1 MATMAVDLAGTL
13 GGVSP
18 STDAELLTVAQAAEV
33 LSVTPKSVRA
43 YVRRG
48 WLDATQVYDP
58 ATHRYKIAVTR
69 ASVSRMKDGTLFP
82 RPPS

>member
-1 MATMAVDLAGTL
+1 MATMAVAHAGNL
-13 GGVSP
+13 CEMSP
-18 STDAELLTVAQAAEV
+18 STKDELLTVDQAAKV

-48 WLDATQVYDP
+48 WLEATQVYDP
-58 ATHRYKIAVTR
+58 ATRRYKIAVTR
-69 ASVSRMKDGTLFP
+69 ASVSRMKDGQLFP